1 METNGILLAAGL
13 SSRMKAFKPL
23 LKIKGKMMIEHSVDS
38 MFRAGVNQVIMV
50 MGYRGEEVESLLCK
64 TYDPSRLVFTY
75 NEKYA
80 ETDMLTSV
88 KLGILALRPCEAVYL
103 LPGDMPAI
111 HTRTF
116 LAVKEGMLRKHAL
129 VAFPTI
135 DGYRKHPPL
144 ISCKCI
150 KHILAFTGEGGLREV
165 WHQLESQIVTVPVED
180 MGCMLDA
187 DTQEDYNRLSDYMES
202 LILS

>member
-1 METNGILLAAGL
+1 
-13 SSRMKAFKPL
+13 
-23 LKIKGKMMIEHSVDS
+23 MIEHSVDS

-50 MGYRGEEVESLLCK
+50 LGYRGEEVESLLRN
-64 TYDPSRLVFTY
+64 TYDPSRLVFKY
-75 NEKYA
+75 NDKYA

-88 KLGILALRPCEAVYL
+88 KLGISASSPCEAVYL

-116 LAVKEGMLRKHAL
+116 LAVREAMLQKHAL
-129 VAFPTI
+129 AAFPTI

-144 ISCKCI
+144 ISFKCI
-150 KHILAFTGEGGLREV
+150 ERILAFTGEGGLREL
-165 WHQLESQIVTVPVED
+165 WHQLESQIITVPVED

-187 DTQEDYNRLSDYMES
+187 DTQEDYNRLADYMEN
-202 LILS
+202 LISS